1 MARKKVVFVIVEGPS
16 DDAALGVIMSRV
28 FDKNTVYVEIIH
40 GDITSNR
47 AISPNN
53 IASALGDI
61 VKRYALSMHF
71 NQSDFLRV
79 IHIVDMDGAFVLDDS
94 IIHDPSAKKT
104 VYHLTE
110 IRTDRPDDIS
120 LRNRDKQLKI
130 ERISRLDKIWRT
142 IPYQVYYMS
151 CNLDHVL
158 YDVQNSTDEEKEN
171 NAYLFSKRYKDDID
185 GFLTIISDSTF
196 SRMEGYRESWD
207 FIKNDLHSL
216 ERWTNLGLCF
226 KEIRE
231 ESEQAVD

>member
-28 FDKNTVYVEIIH
+28 FGKNTVHVEIIH
-40 GDITSNR
+40 GDITSDR
-47 AISPNN
+47 DISPNN
-53 IASALGDI
+53 IVSALGDI

-79 IHIVDMDGAFVLDDS
+79 IHIVDMDGAFVPDDS

-104 VYHLTE
+104 LYHPTE
-110 IRTDRPDDIS
+110 IRTDRPEDIS
-120 LRNRDKQLKI
+120 RRNREKQLKI
-130 ERISRLDKIWRT
+130 ERIARLDKVWRT

-158 YDVQNSTDEEKEN
+158 YDSQNSTDAEKED
-171 NAYLFSKRYKDDID
+171 NAYLFSKRYKDDIG
-185 GFLTIISDSTF
+185 GFLTFISDSNF
-196 SRMEGYRESWD
+196 SRTEGYRESWD

-216 ERWTNLGLCF
+216 ERWTNFGLCF

-231 ESEQAVD
+231 EHAQAVD